1 MKPNILFLIIDSLRA
16 DKCFGDTKTS
26 LTPNI
31 DSLINNGIY
40 FSQAISSV
48 ASSAAALGTIFTG
61 LFPFKTGMGDKSYKK
76 LNSKIPNFI
85 EHLKNNGYN
94 THASTS
100 EINSL
105 LGLTADFDLQMKQK
119 HHKNYFSLFSGFGE
133 KIIQKLKSDMK
144 EPWFFY
150 LHLNDLHQPILVP
163 KDFDAKKFG
172 SNQYEKMISAIDYWI
187 GNFLQKIDINKTL
200 VVLTADHGDYIRS
213 LESEQNN
220 INLEAGIIEKSL
232 WQIGNK
238 VPSSLYSQKKKIS
251 SILHKIRVKQRA
263 TKTKNLNLNPY
274 QKRVLTGSR
283 MVPGNDTFDDVIRV
297 PLLFSGYGIKSK
309 QIISQQVRH
318 VDIFPTIIELLGL
331 PKINNSIDGVSLLEF
346 FKGGKLEEEP
356 TYIESMPHIE
366 NNQEKIIGIRT
377 SQYKYLRNKS
387 DSTKEIELYD
397 LKNDP
402 LEEKNIADGFP
413 EIVKT
418 MENNL
423 NQIRNKKS
431 EVTST
436 ISDEETK
443 KIEAELRKLGYL

>member
-1 MKPNILFLIIDSLRA
+1 MD
-16 DKCFGDTKTS
+16 
-26 LTPNI
+26 
-31 DSLINNGIY
+31 
-40 FSQAISSV
+40 
-48 ASSAAALGTIFTG
+48 
-61 LFPFKTGMGDKSYKK
+61 
-76 LNSKIPNFI
+76 
-85 EHLKNNGYN
+85 
-94 THASTS
+94 
-100 EINSL
+100 
-105 LGLTADFDLQMKQK
+105 
-119 HHKNYFSLFSGFGE
+119 
-133 KIIQKLKSDMK
+133 
-144 EPWFFY
+144 
-150 LHLNDLHQPILVP
+150 
-163 KDFDAKKFG
+163 
-172 SNQYEKMISAIDYWI
+172 
-187 GNFLQKIDINKTL
+187 
-200 VVLTADHGDYIRS
+200 
-213 LESEQNN
+213 
-220 INLEAGIIEKSL
+220 
-232 WQIGNK
+232 
-238 VPSSLYSQKKKIS
+238 
-251 SILHKIRVKQRA
+251 
-263 TKTKNLNLNPY
+263 
-274 QKRVLTGSR
+274 
-283 MVPGNDTFDDVIRV
+283 PGNDVFDDVIHV

-318 VDIFPTIIELLGL
+318 VDIFPTIMELIGL

-387 DSTKEIELYD
+387 DSTKEIKLYD

>member
-40 FSQAISSV
+40 FSQAISSI

-119 HHKNYFSLFSGFGE
+119 HHSNYFSLFSGFGE

-238 VPSSLYSQKKKIS
+238 VPSSLYSPKKKIS
-251 SILHKIRVKQRA
+251 SILHTIRAKQRD
-263 TKTKNLNLNPY
+263 TKTKNLDLNPY

-283 MVPGNDTFDDVIRV
+283 MVPGNDAFDDVIHV

-309 QIISQQVRH
+309 QIISQQVSH
-318 VDIFPTIIELLGL
+318 VDIFPTIMELIGL
-331 PKINNSIDGVSLLEF
+331 PKINNSIDGVSLLEL
-346 FKGGKLEEEP
+346 FKGGKLEEKP

-377 SQYKYLRNKS
+377 SQYKYLRNKL
-387 DSTKEIELYD
+387 DSTKKIELYD

-443 KIEAELRKLGYL
+443 KIEAELRKLGYM

>member
-94 THASTS
+94 THASAS

-119 HHKNYFSLFSGFGE
+119 HHNNYFSLFSGFGE

-163 KDFDAKKFG
+163 KDFDAIKFG
-172 SNQYEKMISAIDYWI
+172 SNQYEKMISAIDCWI

-238 VPSSLYSQKKKIS
+238 VPSSLYSPKKKIS
-251 SILHKIRVKQRA
+251 AILHKIRAKQRA
-263 TKTKNLNLNPY
+263 TKTKNLDLNPY
-274 QKRVLTGSR
+274 QKRVLTASR
-283 MVPGNDTFDDVIRV
+283 MDPGNDTFDDVIHV

-318 VDIFPTIIELLGL
+318 VDIFPTIMELIGL

-346 FKGGKLEEEP
+346 FQGGTLEEKP

-387 DSTKEIELYD
+387 DSTKKIELYD

-436 ISDEETK
+436 ISNEERK
-443 KIEAELRKLGYL
+443 KIEDELKKLGYL

>member
-16 DKCFGDTKTS
+16 DKCFGDAKTS

-40 FSQAISSV
+40 FSQAISSI

-133 KIIQKLKSDMK
+133 KIIQKLKSNMK

-213 LESEQNN
+213 LENEQNN

-238 VPSSLYSQKKKIS
+238 VPSSLYSPKKKIC
-251 SILHKIRVKQRA
+251 SI
-263 TKTKNLNLNPY
+263 
-274 QKRVLTGSR
+274 
-283 MVPGNDTFDDVIRV
+283 
-297 PLLFSGYGIKSK
+297 
-309 QIISQQVRH
+309 
-318 VDIFPTIIELLGL
+318 
-331 PKINNSIDGVSLLEF
+331 
-346 FKGGKLEEEP
+346 
-356 TYIESMPHIE
+356 
-366 NNQEKIIGIRT
+366 
-377 SQYKYLRNKS
+377 
-387 DSTKEIELYD
+387 
-397 LKNDP
+397 
-402 LEEKNIADGFP
+402 
-413 EIVKT
+413 
-418 MENNL
+418 
-423 NQIRNKKS
+423 
-431 EVTST
+431 
-436 ISDEETK
+436 
-443 KIEAELRKLGYL
+443 